1 MDEAYPQWPTVL
13 WIGLGVALLIF
24 TWRGWRLGLVRA
36 LLSSVTLIVA
46 GLIGW
51 VIGEFAAEVIG
62 AWLPWSAF
70 LTRVGVA
77 VGLALCAY
85 FVVAILSGLLLKK
98 TKDHESR
105 IARGFF
111 GLGGAGVGFL
121 TGGLVIAAAIWV
133 VQLRE
138 PILPTSA
145 EVAEE
150 TPPAS
155 IGFENSYQIIDKLTK
170 VTRDPKA
177 MERFLEY
184 PGIQR
189 IVTQPKIVELTSN
202 PDINEAAMNK
212 NYLAILSNPAVIKA
226 VADPALAAELKKVDL
241 EKALDHALKPK
252 KGTD

>member
-13 WIGLGVALLIF
+13 WIGLGVTLLIF

-36 LLSSVTLIVA
+36 VLSSITLIVA
-46 GLIGW
+46 GLLGW
-51 VIGEFAAEVIG
+51 MIGEFAAEVLG
-62 AWLPWSAF
+62 AWLPWSVF

-111 GLGGAGVGFL
+111 GLGGAVVGLL
-121 TGGLVIAAAIWV
+121 TGGLVIGSAIWV
-133 VQLRE
+133 MQERE
-138 PILPTSA
+138 PIAQDSTNASP
-145 EVAEE
+145 E
-150 TPPAS
+150 TPAAT

-189 IVTQPKIVELTSN
+189 IVTHPKIVELTSN

-252 KGTD
+252 KSKD